1 MKVKELVELILEEIS
16 IYEVISYDEFETIY
30 VGEPENIPND
40 ILKMK
45 IKTVGVT
52 DGRVDIQV

>member
-16 IYEVISYDEFETIY
+16 IYEAISYEEFKTIY
-30 VGEPENIPND
+30 IGEPENIPND

-45 IKTVGVT
+45 IRTVGVT
-52 DGRVDIQV
+52 DGRIDIQV